1 MRESI
6 VSKRGE
12 HPLDKDTDV
21 VLVDLDNKEKELN
34 KMLMS
39 GMENFQPNFN
49 MFGSNVFSSI
59 QSVLQ
64 RESLQK

>member
-6 VSKRGE
+6 ISKKADN
-12 HPLDKDTDV
+12 PLDKDTDV

-34 KMLMS
+34 RMLMS

-59 QSVLQ
+59 
-64 RESLQK
+64 